1 MKKVSVC
8 VITGSRAEYGILKPL
23 LQNLKKNKQFKL
35 QLIVTGSH
43 LSNEFGMT
51 VKEIENDQFRIDKKI
66 EILLSSDTKI
76 SISKSVG
83 LGLISFSE
91 TIEDLSPDL
100 ILILGDRY
108 EIFAAAI
115 ASMIL
120 NIPIAHLHGGE
131 LTIGAI
137 DDSFRHCITKM
148 SSIHFAASLEYQKR
162 IVQLGENPK
171 NVFNVGGL
179 GVENIKKIKLK
190 NKEELEQD
198 LKIKFLKK
206 NLMITFHPETLGDI
220 STQNQIKE
228 LLDALNEFKDTLMIF
243 TMPNADNDS
252 RIIIESIKE
261 FVYKFPN
268 SIFFKSLGALN
279 YLSCLQFV
287 DGVVGNS
294 SSGIIEVPSFK
305 IGTVNIGNRQ
315 SGRIKSKSII
325 DCNVNKKEI
334 IRAINNL
341 YDYKFK
347 KSIENSLNPYGDGE
361 TSSKIIDILSRLD
374 LKDYKKKL
382 FYDID
387 F

>member
-1 MKKVSVC
+1 
-8 VITGSRAEYGILKPL
+8 
-23 LQNLKKNKQFKL
+23 
-35 QLIVTGSH
+35 
-43 LSNEFGMT
+43 
-51 VKEIENDQFRIDKKI
+51 
-66 EILLSSDTKI
+66 
-76 SISKSVG
+76 
-83 LGLISFSE
+83 
-91 TIEDLSPDL
+91 
-100 ILILGDRY
+100 
-108 EIFAAAI
+108 
-115 ASMIL
+115 
-120 NIPIAHLHGGE
+120 
-131 LTIGAI
+131 
-137 DDSFRHCITKM
+137 
-148 SSIHFAASLEYQKR
+148 
-162 IVQLGENPK
+162 
-171 NVFNVGGL
+171 
-179 GVENIKKIKLK
+179 
-190 NKEELEQD
+190 
-198 LKIKFLKK
+198 
-206 NLMITFHPETLGDI
+206 MITFHPETLGEI

-228 LLDALNEFKDTLMIF
+228 LLDALHEFKDTLMIF

-261 FVYKFPN
+261 FVYEFPN
-268 SIFFKSLGALN
+268 SIFFKSLGVLN

-347 KSIENSLNPYGDGE
+347 KSIEDSFNPYGDGE
-361 TSSKIIDILSRLD
+361 TSSKIIDILSKLD